1 VTDER
6 NCGTCQH
13 WEKFAEAE
21 GECNRIT
28 TRVSDIA
35 MLLDENNECAW
46 LSTAPSFSC
55 SLWEAKP

>member
-13 WEKFAEAE
+13 WQRFAEAE
-21 GECNRIT
+21 GECHRIT
-28 TRVSDIA
+28 WLSDVA
-35 MLLDENNECAW
+35 GLQDADEYAW
-46 LSTAPSFSC
+46 LGTHLSFSC